1 MLQHRED
8 RRFKC
13 AGCLRTF
20 VKRGLLSHLEQS
32 TDPHCMAVRK
42 TMFEDLPGVYK
53 GPDHNMA
60 VDEDVNMELQAFEGD
75 FFGAEYGTDEFPG
88 FEEAQN
94 SDEEDNS
101 GEIESDEDSDED
113 L

>member
-1 MLQHRED
+1 MSQHQD
-8 RRFKC
+8 RRFQC

-20 VKRGLLSHLEQS
+20 VKRGFLSHLEQS
-32 TDPHCMAVRK
+32 ADPCCMAVRK
-42 TMFEDLPGVYK
+42 AMFEDLPGVHE
-53 GPDHNMA
+53 GPDHDMA
-60 VDEDVNMELQAFEGD
+60 VDEDITMQPQAFEGD

-94 SDEEDNS
+94 SVEEDNS
-101 GEIESDEDSDED
+101 EEIESDEDGDED